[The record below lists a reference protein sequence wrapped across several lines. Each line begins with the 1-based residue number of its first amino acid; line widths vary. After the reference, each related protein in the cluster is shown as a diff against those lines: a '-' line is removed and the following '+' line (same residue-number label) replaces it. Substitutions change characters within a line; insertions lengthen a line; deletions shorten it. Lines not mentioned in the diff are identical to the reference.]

1 MNITRE
7 KLKRIIKEEIEA
19 LSEQT
24 AGPVDLFTNYIEF
37 DDDLGTD
44 FEEFERSMEQK
55 PYVKDLVGLAIR
67 MNPRMQKLSPE
78 QQKDFNTVIGL
89 IKKYLKYEVV

>member
-24 AGPVDLFTNYIEF
+24 A
-37 DDDLGTD
+37 
-44 FEEFERSMEQK
+44 
-55 PYVKDLVGLAIR
+55 
-67 MNPRMQKLSPE
+67 SPHE
-78 QQKDFNTVIGL
+78 P
-89 IKKYLKYEVV
+89 

>member
-1 MNITRE
+1 
-7 KLKRIIKEEIEA
+7 
-19 LSEQT
+19 
-24 AGPVDLFTNYIEF
+24 
-37 DDDLGTD
+37 
-44 FEEFERSMEQK
+44 MEQK

-78 QQKDFNTVIGL
+78 QQRDFNTVIGL